1 MDTILSS
8 EFRGAQTIVDC
19 AAGLTFQGVLDV
31 AHAYRHLPGDERRS
45 SFLMVMETIERR
57 DLHDAREQI
66 VRRAEHATESIK
78 WTTGHLPQFEDGL
91 ANAFAEAV
99 ISAALA
105 CLVRDQISAEHF
117 EVLYRPFARF
127 FPVETIEA

>member
-1 MDTILSS
+1 MDTILSP

-19 AAGLTFQGVLDV
+19 AAGMTFQGVLDV
-31 AHAYRHLPGDERRS
+31 AHGYRHLPADERRAA
-45 SFLMVMETIERR
+45 FLTVMESIERR

-66 VRRAEHATESIK
+66 VRRAEHATE
-78 WTTGHLPQFEDGL
+78 
-91 ANAFAEAV
+91 AV

-105 CLVRDQISAEHF
+105 CLVRDQLSAGHF

>member
-1 MDTILSS
+1 MDTILSP

-19 AAGLTFQGVLDV
+19 AAGMTFQGVLDV
-31 AHAYRHLPGDERRS
+31 AHGYRHLPADERRAA
-45 SFLMVMETIERR
+45 FLTVMES
-57 DLHDAREQI
+57 I

-105 CLVRDQISAEHF
+105 CLVRDQLSAEHF